1 MIDSAMIELGYR
13 EIFGCKFSPQWKS
26 SHGNSVDDGSTQC
39 GINEKKWEEKMKTF
53 MKNSSI
59 LWTTVNHHVRERLCP
74 NIILH
79 L

>member
-39 GINEKKWEEKMKTF
+39 GINEKEVGREDENVYE
-53 MKNSSI
+53 NSSI